1 MKLPGINSLTHAL
14 TAVLRT
20 SNRSSGWIY
29 FFYFALFSFIM
40 LSACP
45 TTVFSVESLLK
56 LDEKW
61 TGDFDEMVK
70 IQKIRALVPYSKTL
84 YFLDSADQRG
94 LAYEMLKEL
103 EKYINKRLKT
113 KTLQVRIII
122 IPTKRDRLLPG
133 VAEGLGD
140 MAVANL
146 TITPERQKLVDFS
159 IPSLTGVTEIVVTG
173 PTAPKINTVED
184 LSGKEIY
191 VRQSSSYYQSLKALN
206 NRFKKSGK
214 PPVKI
219 TTIDEYLEDE
229 DILEMINASLLPMT
243 VIDSHKAALWVQV
256 FENITAHKSIMVRS
270 GGKIGVAIRK
280 NSPKF
285 KKILDAFV
293 EKNKKGTILGNIL
306 FKRYLQNTQWV
317 RNAYSKEDME
327 RFEQTVKLFQKYS
340 DQYDFDWLMIA
351 ALGYQESRIDQ
362 SKRSPV
368 GAVGVM
374 QLLPST
380 AKDPNV
386 NIPGIEELED
396 NIHAGAKY
404 LRFLYDR
411 YFEKEQLMEEKMEEK
426 NASKKAD

>member
-1 MKLPGINSLTHAL
+1 MIEAKLA
-14 TAVLRT
+14 
-20 SNRSSGWIY
+20 
-29 FFYFALFSFIM
+29 
-40 LSACP
+40 
-45 TTVFSVESLLK
+45 
-56 LDEKW
+56 
-61 TGDFDEMVK
+61 
-70 IQKIRALVPYSKTL
+70 
-84 YFLDSADQRG
+84 
-94 LAYEMLKEL
+94 
-103 EKYINKRLKT
+103 
-113 KTLQVRIII
+113 
-122 IPTKRDRLLPG
+122 
-133 VAEGLGD
+133 
-140 MAVANL
+140 
-146 TITPERQKLVDFS
+146 
-159 IPSLTGVTEIVVTG
+159 
-173 PTAPKINTVED
+173 
-184 LSGKEIY
+184 
-191 VRQSSSYYQSLKALN
+191 
-206 NRFKKSGK
+206 
-214 PPVKI
+214 
-219 TTIDEYLEDE
+219 
-229 DILEMINASLLPMT
+229 
-243 VIDSHKAALWVQV
+243 
-256 FENITAHKSIMVRS
+256 
-270 GGKIGVAIRK
+270 
-280 NSPKF
+280 